1 VEHGSEID
9 VEERALRPST
19 ILLRERPMRVALF
32 LTCVNDGLFPNT
44 GRAVVE
50 VLESLGHDVVF
61 PTQQT
66 CCGQLHL
73 NAGYQ
78 REGLHVA
85 EQFRRVFDPYDFIVS
100 PSASCV
106 GTVRESYGNA
116 AREIGDPRLQAD
128 VQELAGRVYE
138 FSEFLT
144 NVLHVTDVGARF
156 PHRVAYHPTCHSLR
170 TLHLSEGPVDLL
182 RGVKDLVLVDFAGS
196 DQCCGFGGTFA
207 LKNAATSVAIGADKV
222 ASVEGAGAEVLC
234 ALDNS
239 CLTHIGGVSSRAHS
253 KVRTM
258 HLAEILAA
266 KT

>member
-1 VEHGSEID
+1 
-9 VEERALRPST
+9 
-19 ILLRERPMRVALF
+19 MKVALF
-32 LTCVNDGLFPNT
+32 LTCVNDGLFPDT

-50 VLESLGHDVVF
+50 VLESLGHEVVF

-106 GTVRESYGNA
+106 GTVRESYRNA
-116 AREIGDPRLQAD
+116 ARAIGDPRLESD
-128 VQELAGRVYE
+128 VHELAGRVYE

-144 NVLHVTDVGARF
+144 DVLQVTDVGARF

-170 TLHLSEGPVDLL
+170 TLHIKQGSRLQQESARRQSAAQAGSSL
-182 RGVKDLVLVDFAGS
+182 GVVLVDFVGS
-196 DQCCGFGGTFA
+196 DQCCGFGGMFA

-222 ASVEGAGAEVLC
+222 TNVENAGAEVLC

-239 CLTHIGGVSSRAHS
+239 CLTHVGGVASRKHS
-253 KVRTM
+253 PVRTM

-266 KT
+266 RE

>member
-1 VEHGSEID
+1 
-9 VEERALRPST
+9 
-19 ILLRERPMRVALF
+19 MRVALF

-50 VLESLGHDVVF
+50 VLESLGHEVVF

-85 EQFRRVFDPYDFIVS
+85 EQFRGVFDPYDVIVS

-106 GTVRESYGNA
+106 GTVRESYRNA
-116 AREIGDPRLQAD
+116 ARELGDPRLEAD
-128 VQELAGRVYE
+128 LHELAGRVFE

-144 NVLHVTDVGARF
+144 DVLHVTDVGARF
-156 PHRVAYHPTCHSLR
+156 PYRVAYHPTCHSLR
-170 TLHLSEGPVDLL
+170 TLHLSEGPTALL
-182 RGVKDLVLVDFAGS
+182 RAVKDLVLVDFAGS
-196 DQCCGFGGTFA
+196 DQCCGFGGMFA

-222 ASVEGAGAEVLC
+222 ASVEHAGAEVLC

-239 CLTHIGGVSSRAHS
+239 CLTHIGGVSSRQHS
-253 KVRTM
+253 SLRTM
-258 HLAEILAA
+258 HLAEILATR
-266 KT
+266 K

>member
-1 VEHGSEID
+1 MPATVSGDYE
-9 VEERALRPST
+9 VK
-19 ILLRERPMRVALF
+19 VALF

-50 VLESLGHDVVF
+50 VLESLGHEVVF
-61 PTQQT
+61 PTEQT

-85 EQFRRVFDPYDFIVS
+85 QQFRRVFDPYDFIVS

-106 GTVRESYGNA
+106 GTVRESYRNA
-116 AREIGDPRLQAD
+116 ARAIGDPRLEAD
-128 VQELAGRVYE
+128 VSELAGRVYE

-144 NVLHVTDVGARF
+144 DVLRVTDVGARF

-170 TLHLSEGPVDLL
+170 TLGLKEGPNDLL
-182 RGVKDLVLVDFAGS
+182 RAVKDLELVDFKGS
-196 DQCCGFGGTFA
+196 DQCCGFGGMFA
-207 LKNAATSVAIGADKV
+207 LKNAATSVAIGVDKV
-222 ASVEGAGAEVLC
+222 TSVENAGAEVLC

-239 CLTHIGGVSSRAHS
+239 CLTHIGGVASHERSPL
-253 KVRTM
+253 RTM

-266 KT
+266 RE